1 MLSLITGVPGS
12 GKTLKLISDLMK
24 RKDLKG
30 RPLYIDGIPEVNAEI
45 IPNQPIPEGESMA
58 TWYNWAPP
66 GAILV
71 IDECQRVFRPRPS
84 GSKVPDFVAELE
96 THRHRGLDF
105 FLLTQHPRLID
116 ANVRSLIGHHTHI
129 SKTTL
134 GIRRKIEW
142 QRCANP
148 EARTDIKEGIASVY
162 KLDKSAF
169 GVYKSAE
176 EHTVIKTKRS
186 KAIFIFPVVIFFMA
200 SAMIYFY
207 NWLQDMKQPIEPPKI
222 SAQAESP
229 AVGSATVAA
238 PAANGAL
245 PTAGQYAPQNQAAPV
260 EKPHISPEDYEP
272 RIDGQP
278 HTAPAY
284 DAFNTQVK
292 SMQYPVACVKNANKC
307 TCYTEQA
314 TPIQDFDKAKCLD
327 FVENGIYNPYKQ
339 ASTSTSTAATTPPT
353 PNMPY
358 PPATQVAVMGGKSRQ
373 NLMFDGYNEA
383 RTEMQ

>member
-1 MLSLITGVPGS
+1 MSVNHPDQPPS
-12 GKTLKLISDLMK
+12 GGCELKLSVVRVAAWLA
-24 RKDLKG
+24 R
-30 RPLYIDGIPEVNAEI
+30 
-45 IPNQPIPEGESMA
+45 QP
-58 TWYNWAPP
+58 
-66 GAILV
+66 
-71 IDECQRVFRPRPS
+71 PS
-84 GSKVPDFVAELE
+84 GGCELK
-96 THRHRGLDF
+96 
-105 FLLTQHPRLID
+105 
-116 ANVRSLIGHHTHI
+116 RSLIGHHTHI

-278 HTAPAY
+278 HTAH
-284 DAFNTQVK
+284 
-292 SMQYPVACVKNANKC
+292 C
-307 TCYTEQA
+307 
-314 TPIQDFDKAKCLD
+314 
-327 FVENGIYNPYKQ
+327 
-339 ASTSTSTAATTPPT
+339 STA
-353 PNMPY
+353 
-358 PPATQVAVMGGKSRQ
+358 K
-373 NLMFDGYNEA
+373 
-383 RTEMQ
+383 